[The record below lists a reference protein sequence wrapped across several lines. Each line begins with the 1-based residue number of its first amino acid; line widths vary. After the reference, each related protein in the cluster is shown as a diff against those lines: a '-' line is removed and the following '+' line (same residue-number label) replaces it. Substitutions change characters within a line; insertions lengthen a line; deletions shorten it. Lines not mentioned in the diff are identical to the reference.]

1 MFKYRL
7 IHEEKNSKA
16 RLGLLATPHGEVST
30 PTFMPVGT
38 QATVKMLS
46 PEELKAAHSQI
57 ILSNTYHLYLRPGHK
72 LVKKAGGLHA
82 FMNWDRPIL
91 TDSGGFQ
98 VFSLGDL
105 RKITEE
111 GVLFRSHLDG
121 SKHLF
126 TPESVMEIEN
136 DLGADIIMAFDECIP
151 YPADRNYAKNSM
163 ERTKRWLDRCI
174 KAHNNSKQALFGI
187 VQGGMYSDLRIESIK
202 AITDNDLPGY
212 GIGGLSVGEDNDTMY
227 ELLEKTVEYLP
238 KEKPRYLMGV
248 GNPDN
253 LVIGVGYGVD
263 MFDCVQG
270 TRIARHGAFWTR
282 YGRGNIKNQKYAD
295 DFSPLDS
302 SCTCYACQNFTKA
315 YIRHLIKSGEGFG
328 LRLLSIHNT
337 HFLNQLMIDLR
348 EAIRNDTYQSFKKDF
363 LSKYFSN
370 EKERI

>member
-1 MFKYRL
+1 MFEYHLDHK
-7 IHEEKNSKA
+7 EADSKA
-16 RLGLLATPHGEVST
+16 RLGRLMTPHGEIET

-57 ILSNTYHLYLRPGHK
+57 ILSNTYHLYLRPGYE

-111 GVLFRSHLDG
+111 GVLFSSHLDG

-126 TPESVMEIEN
+126 TPEYVMEIEN
-136 DLGADIIMAFDECIP
+136 ALGADIIMAFDECIP

-174 KAHNNSKQALFGI
+174 ASHHNEKQALFGI
-187 VQGGMYSDLRIESIK
+187 VQGGMYEDLRIESIK
-202 AITDNDLPGY
+202 SITDNDLPGY
-212 GIGGLSVGEDNDTMY
+212 GIGGLSVGEDNETMY
-227 ELLEKTVEYLP
+227 HLLEATTDYLP
-238 KEKPRYLMGV
+238 EFKPRYLMGV

-253 LVIGVGYGVD
+253 LVIGVGYGID

-282 YGRGNIKNQKYAD
+282 EGRKNIKNKVNFD
-295 DFSPLDS
+295 DFTPPDET
-302 SCTCYACQNFTKA
+302 CDCYACRNYTKA
-315 YIRHLIKSGEGFG
+315 YIRHLLKAGEGFG

-337 HFLNQLMIDLR
+337 HFLNQLMKEVR
-348 EAIRNDTYQSFKKDF
+348 EAIKTDTYKSFKANF
-363 LSKYFSN
+363 LSQYFQQ
-370 EKERI
+370 